1 MGMPL
6 VIDHIIPRARGG
18 LDTAENLCA
27 SCYRCNEYK
36 GARTH
41 AQDPAT
47 QALVPLYNPRIQDWP
62 THFRWEN
69 GGLYIVGT
77 TPTGRASVVALRLNN
92 EYIVESRALWIAQD
106 WHPPVD

>member
-36 GARTH
+36 GTRTH